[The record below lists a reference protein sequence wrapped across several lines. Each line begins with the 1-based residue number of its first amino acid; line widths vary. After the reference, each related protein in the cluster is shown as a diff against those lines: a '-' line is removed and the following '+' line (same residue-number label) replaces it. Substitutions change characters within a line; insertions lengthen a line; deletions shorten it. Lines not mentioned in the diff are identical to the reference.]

1 MAASTQQRKSRA
13 DAKLDH
19 RLVADLPFFAESNRV
34 KKHKAAIYLAE
45 DELSDRELCRRINIS
60 TATLHEW
67 KQNSEF
73 QSIVGHYTA
82 EIISES
88 LKLPIAKKH
97 ERIKAL
103 NDLFMRQQEAI
114 AARAARNAAELDNAD
129 DPDVATRR
137 FFGNYVPEEART
149 GLFVREVS
157 MSASGKEVVNYK
169 YDTAITKD
177 IKDTLKQAAQELGQ
191 FDQTLNLNHGGEV
204 SVDLMQTAQE
214 LAVRYG
220 TTPEEVLALASEDE
234 DE

>member
-1 MAASTQQRKSRA
+1 
-13 DAKLDH
+13 
-19 RLVADLPFFAESNRV
+19 
-34 KKHKAAIYLAE
+34 
-45 DELSDRELCRRINIS
+45 ELCKSLNIS
-60 TATLHEW
+60 TSTLHEW

-73 QSIVGHYTA
+73 QSIFGHYTA
-82 EIISES
+82 EIIAES

-103 NDLFMRQQEAI
+103 NDLFLRQQEAI

-204 SVDLMQTAQE
+204 SVE
-214 LAVRYG
+214 LAETVRRLAAQYG
-220 TTPEEVLALASEDE
+220 TTEEEIVALAAEDAE
-234 DE
+234 E

>member
-1 MAASTQQRKSRA
+1 
-13 DAKLDH
+13 
-19 RLVADLPFFAESNRV
+19 
-34 KKHKAAIYLAE
+34 
-45 DELSDRELCRRINIS
+45 
-60 TATLHEW
+60 
-67 KQNSEF
+67 
-73 QSIVGHYTA
+73 
-82 EIISES
+82 
-88 LKLPIAKKH
+88 
-97 ERIKAL
+97 
-103 NDLFMRQQEAI
+103 
-114 AARAARNAAELDNAD
+114 
-129 DPDVATRR
+129 
-137 FFGNYVPEEART
+137 
-149 GLFVREVS
+149 